1 MVHILNALYASS
13 GAQSC
18 NFKLKSAYFTSR
30 NNTYQRTYQY
40 IQIHTVTLNLHT
52 FTCIYI
58 PIHLRYIPIHLHTY
72 QYTRVPKH
80 TRPPISAPRALMGQL
95 SFLYALSAVGNTAP
109 ESGRPKEARLR
120 AATRNVASLWS
131 IGPESMKVPVG
142 GLPVLAH
149 GPWATRSCCQQC
161 ETCIRGPEGTSGR
174 LARTQRPALR

>member
-40 IQIHTVTLNLHT
+40 IQIRTVTYLYMYIHTNTPAIHTNT
-52 FTCIYI
+52 FTYI
-58 PIHLRYIPIHLHTY
+58 PIHTRAQTYTAPYLR
-72 QYTRVPKH
+72 
-80 TRPPISAPRALMGQL
+80 SARQL

-120 AATRNVASLWS
+120 AATRNVAS
-131 IGPESMKVPVG
+131 
-142 GLPVLAH
+142 H
-149 GPWATRSCCQQC
+149 
-161 ETCIRGPEGTSGR
+161 
-174 LARTQRPALR
+174 